1 MVLINENELTIES
14 NFINTRMESVDN
26 IELITNDISS
36 IHVCNFPMS

>member
-26 IELITNDISS
+26 IDLTTNDISS
-36 IHVCNFPMS
+36 THVCNFFMS